1 MELRHLRY
9 FVVVAEELHFRRAAE
24 RLHMSQ
30 PPLSQQI
37 RALEEE
43 VGATLLLRNQRR
55 VELTAAGVVFLE
67 RARQILADV
76 EDAARQARRVQ
87 RGEVGRLAVGFVGS
101 AMYSF
106 VPDLLRRFGEHAPDV
121 TLRLHEMGTTEQ
133 LRQLEDGRLDVGFLR
148 AARSRPELKIEIVA
162 EEPVIVALPDLHP
175 LAAKPRLTLA
185 DLEGQPLILLTTA
198 VAPGLRSAL
207 QPAID
212 RLGGEDTIVQEVPG
226 DADRDRPG
234 GRGRGHL
241 ARGRVGARAGA
252 RRRDLP
258 GASTAGGR
266 ACAWTWPGGRRTNRR
281 WSRRS
286 WRWRARRP
294 PPKER
299 EVDGGRRYVDVAPP
313 AGRRDMYPLILR
325 GGEPPSRREG
335 MYETWTESSNIE
347 FRDD

>member
-162 EEPVIVALPDLHP
+162 EEPVIAALPDLHP

-185 DLEGQPLILLTTA
+185 DLEGAAADPAHERRRAGPA
-198 VAPGLRSAL
+198 VRAAAG
-207 QPAID
+207 D
-212 RLGGEDTIVQEVPG
+212 RPPRRRGHDRAGGPG

-241 ARGRVGARAGA
+241 ARGRVGA
-252 RRRDLP
+252 
-258 GASTAGGR
+258 ASW
-266 ACAWTWPGGRRTNRR
+266 CA
-281 WSRRS
+281 S
-286 WRWRARRP
+286 A
-294 PPKER
+294 
-299 EVDGGRRYVDVAPP
+299 
-313 AGRRDMYPLILR
+313 
-325 GGEPPSRREG
+325 
-335 MYETWTESSNIE
+335 
-347 FRDD
+347 